1 MTFDELEKK
10 IQSIKKR
17 GLNIMVENELI
28 TDVRKRYHNEKLNE
42 AIAAMSERVRR
53 NNKFLGRLH
62 GEYCSWQ
69 KIKSFMG
76 IEYDPDLNRV
86 LYEDHNLYSLRMA
99 YGIAEFYGIPME
111 LLLFTDLEANED
123 IIKREYPA
131 LIKQSRN

>member
-1 MTFDELEKK
+1 
-10 IQSIKKR
+10 
-17 GLNIMVENELI
+17 MVENELI

-42 AIAAMSERVRR
+42 AITAMTERVRR

-76 IEYDPDLNRV
+76 IEYDPDLNKV
-86 LYEDHNLYSLRMA
+86 LYEDNNLYSLRMA